1 MLSYNL
7 AIPECTFSRLFKPC
21 YTPKHENA
29 GKSRVLAINALLH
42 SFHLLKIS
50 LRENE
55 EIIHFKNT
63 IIALLE
69 VFV

>member
-7 AIPECTFSRLFKPC
+7 AIPECTFSKLFKPC

-29 GKSRVLAINALLH
+29 GKPRVLAINALLH

-50 LRENE
+50 LEKMR
-55 EIIHFKNT
+55 K
-63 IIALLE
+63 
-69 VFV
+69 